1 MINNFFFQIIAA
13 IITTFGFGIIFNI
26 KNINL
31 FYTSIGGG
39 ISWFIFLLGKS
50 FFLND
55 GLNYFFAT
63 LTLAIYSEII
73 ARKLKTPVTTILIAG
88 LIPLA
93 PGGDIYYTIYYFINR
108 NYYIAVEKGISTF
121 IIAGAMAIGVFSAA
135 NLTKIFK
142 YLKNK

>member
-1 MINNFFFQIIAA
+1 MINNFFLQIVAA

-26 KNINL
+26 KDMNL
-31 FYTSIGGG
+31 LYTSIGGG
-39 ISWFIFLLGKS
+39 ISWFIFLSGKLLS
-50 FFLND
+50 LNN
-55 GLNYFFAT
+55 GINYFLAT
-63 LTLAIYSEII
+63 LTLAIYSEIM

-93 PGGDIYYTIYYFINR
+93 PGGDIYYTIYHFINR
-108 NYYIAVEKGISTF
+108 NYFIAIEKGINTF